1 MSRPLSIR
9 TVFSKKFITYGFSGI
24 WKEIF
29 GDPEKG
35 GVWIVY
41 GPEKHG
47 KTWFALLL
55 ANYISQ
61 FEETWYISA
70 EEGLNKDFVAAMNR
84 AKLNPENR
92 QLKFRDYTPLENLI
106 ERLDKRNP
114 PKVVLVDNVTVYKDE
129 LAYGGFTGLIKK
141 FPETEF
147 IFLAHEDKNEPYTA
161 TAKMIKRFAKII
173 VRVEG
178 LAVFV
183 SGRCPGGTLTIDESK
198 AALYHGTE
206 VTENTEHHENLPIT

>member
-1 MSRPLSIR
+1 MTRPLNIR
-9 TVFSKKFITYGFSGI
+9 TVFSKKFKTYGFTGL
-24 WKEIF
+24 WADVF

-70 EEGLNKDFVAAMNR
+70 EEGLNKDFVNAMNR
-84 AKLNPENR
+84 AKLDPSNDR
-92 QLKFRDYTPLENLI
+92 LKFWDYTPLPKI
-106 ERLDKRNP
+106 KSRLSKRNP
-114 PKVVLVDNVTVYKDE
+114 PKVLLIDNVTVYRDE
-129 LAYGGFTGLIKK
+129 LAYGGFTELIKK
-141 FPETEF
+141 FPDTEF
-147 IFLAHEDKNEPYTA
+147 VFLAHEENNEPYTA

-183 SGRCPGGTLTIDESK
+183 SGRCPGGTLTINESK
-198 AALYHGTE
+198 AKLYHGTE
-206 VTENTEHHENLPIT
+206 VTTNTKNYENTSTT

>member
-1 MSRPLSIR
+1 MARPLNIR
-9 TVFSKKFITYGFSGI
+9 TVFSKKFKTFGFTGL
-24 WKEIF
+24 WKTVF

-35 GVWIVY
+35 GVWIIY

-55 ANYISQ
+55 SDYLSQ

-70 EEGLNKDFVAAMNR
+70 EEGLNMDFVATMNR
-84 AKLNPENR
+84 AQLEPSNEA
-92 QLKFRDYTPLENLI
+92 LKFWDYQPVTEVI
-106 ERLDKRNP
+106 ERLGKRNP
-114 PKVVLVDNVTVYKDE
+114 PKVVVWDNVTVYKDE
-129 LAYGGFTGLIKK
+129 LAYGGFTDLIKQ
-141 FPETEF
+141 FPNTDF
-147 IFLAHEDKNEPYTA
+147 IFLAHEEKNEPYTA

-183 SGRCPGGTLTIDESK
+183 SGRCPGGTLTIDEEK
-198 AALYHGTE
+198 AILYHGTE
-206 VTENTEHHENLPIT
+206 IATN

>member
-1 MSRPLSIR
+1 MARPLNIR
-9 TVFSKKFITYGFSGI
+9 TVFSKKFKTFGFTGL
-24 WKEIF
+24 WKKVF

-47 KTWFALLL
+47 KTWFSLLL
-55 ANYISQ
+55 SDYLSQ

-70 EEGLNKDFVAAMNR
+70 EEGLNMDFVAAMNR
-84 AKLNPENR
+84 AQLEPSNEA
-92 QLKFRDYTPLENLI
+92 LKFWDYQPVTEVI
-106 ERLDKRNP
+106 ERLGKRNP
-114 PKVVLVDNVTVYKDE
+114 PKVVVWDNVTVYKDE
-129 LAYGGFTGLIKK
+129 LAYGGFTDLIKQ
-141 FPETEF
+141 FPNTDF
-147 IFLAHEDKNEPYTA
+147 IFLAHEEKNEPYTA

-183 SGRCPGGTLTIDESK
+183 SGRCPGGTLTIDEEK
-198 AALYHGTE
+198 AILYHGTE
-206 VTENTEHHENLPIT
+206 IATN